1 MSNEFIIPWHQISGY
16 DHAIKA
22 AGGEIVPVGLPNLLL
37 HLLRW

>member
-16 DHAIKA
+16 DHTIKA
-22 AGGEIVPVGLPNLLL
+22 TGGEIVPVGLPNLLL